1 MTRTPDT
8 AVPFLDIAD
17 PAFSVTSA
25 QVRRAREAGWYA
37 RTSYGLAVLRYD
49 QVSRLIRHPGLRQG
63 SRLWP
68 AHHGIT
74 SGPFADWWA
83 SWVLNMEGAEHHR
96 LRRLLNPAFSRRIV
110 EPLRPRFSALAG
122 ELVDGFAE
130 PGRCEF
136 MAEFAE
142 PYAARVIAI
151 LLGIAEEEWPT
162 IAAESAAVGL
172 AMGVRI
178 HEHLPRIEA
187 ALAALYDYADALIA
201 DRQRSPRDDFVTCLV
216 QAQAVDPGRPGEPGE
231 LDGPG
236 GTGGAAL
243 TAAELRDSLVLLI
256 FGGFDTTRNQ
266 LGLAMQSFLDHPGQ
280 WRLLAGRPEL
290 GPAAVEEVMRV
301 RPTTTWVTREATAD
315 FTFDGLAIKAGTTIH
330 LFCESAGT
338 DPADAGDAET
348 PPGDAGDAETGPGD
362 TGDPGSGAA
371 AAGFDITAG
380 ERRPHFGF
388 GGGIHYC
395 LGHYVART
403 DMREALTVLA
413 RRLREP
419 RPAGPAAW
427 LPDSGNTG
435 PVRLPIAFQPGQ

>member
-1 MTRTPDT
+1 
-8 AVPFLDIAD
+8 
-17 PAFSVTSA
+17 
-25 QVRRAREAGWYA
+25 
-37 RTSYGLAVLRYD
+37 
-49 QVSRLIRHPGLRQG
+49 
-63 SRLWP
+63 
-68 AHHGIT
+68 
-74 SGPFADWWA
+74 
-83 SWVLNMEGAEHHR
+83 MEGAEHHR

-142 PYAARVIAI
+142 PYAASAIAI
-151 LLGIAEEEWPT
+151 LLGIAEGEWPT

-178 HEHLPRIEA
+178 REHLPRIEA

-201 DRQRSPRDDFVTCLV
+201 DRRRRPRDDFVTRLV
-216 QAQAVDPGRPGEPGE
+216 RAQAGEPGGPGEPGE
-231 LDGPG
+231 AG
-236 GTGGAAL
+236 L

-266 LGLAMQSFLDHPGQ
+266 LGLALQAFLDHPGQ
-280 WRLLAGRPEL
+280 WRLLAERPEL
-290 GPAAVEEVMRV
+290 GPTAVEEVMRI

-315 FTFDGLAIKAGTTIH
+315 FTFDGLAIRAGTTIH

-338 DPADAGDAET
+338 DPTDADDA
-348 PPGDAGDAETGPGD
+348 
-362 TGDPGSGAA
+362 GSGAS

-403 DMREALTVLA
+403 DMCEALTVLA

-419 RPAGPAAW
+419 RPAGQAVW

-435 PVRLPIAFQPGQ
+435 PVRLPIAFEPGL

>member
-1 MTRTPDT
+1 MTRTPDP
-8 AVPFLDIAD
+8 AEPFFDVAD

-25 QVRRAREAGWYA
+25 EVRRAREAGWYA
-37 RTSYGLAVLRYD
+37 RTSYGLAVFRYD

-63 SRLWP
+63 SARWP

-74 SGPFADWWA
+74 SGPFADWFA
-83 SWVLNMEGAEHHR
+83 SWVLNMEGEAHHR
-96 LRRLLNPAFSRRIV
+96 MRRLLGPAFSRRVV
-110 EPLRPRFSALAG
+110 EALGPRFAGLAG
-122 ELVDGFAE
+122 ELAGEFA
-130 PGRCEF
+130 GRGSCEF

-151 LLGIAEEEWPT
+151 MLGIPEDEWGT
-162 IAAESAAVGL
+162 MAAESAAIGL

-178 HEHLPRIEA
+178 REHLPRIEA
-187 ALAALYDYADALIA
+187 ALAALYSYADALIA
-201 DRQRSPRDDFVTCLV
+201 DRQRSPRDDFMTCLV
-216 QAQAVDPGRPGEPGE
+216 HAQAGEPGGPGGPSE
-231 LDGPG
+231 PDGPG
-236 GTGGAAL
+236 GRRGPGGAGL

-280 WRLLAGRPEL
+280 WRLLAERPEL

-315 FTFDGLAIKAGTTIH
+315 FTFDGLAISAGTTIH

-338 DPADAGDAET
+338 DPR
-348 PPGDAGDAETGPGD
+348 
-362 TGDPGSGAA
+362 AA
-371 AAGFDITAG
+371 AGAGFDITAG
-380 ERRPHFGF
+380 GRPPHFGF

-395 LGHYVART
+395 LGHYLART
-403 DMREALTVLA
+403 DICAALTVLS
-413 RRLREP
+413 RRMREP
-419 RPAGPAAW
+419 RPAGEAAW

-435 PVRLPIAFQPGQ
+435 PVRLPV